1 MVTEGQLFNICV
13 AITSPPPQLFLW
25 PLNSSFLIQL
35 TIVPLTAGVR
45 DIGKDNASLAIV
57 GPFNDARRFYC
68 LQLTAVADR
77 VLQGT
82 RSLNLTASLYGVAQP
97 LLTIS
102 PNTTTV
108 TIIDST
114 QIVIGFTQTQYTV
127 TRKDSYV
134 TFNVSIL
141 GGATI
146 QGASVGVMFS
156 TGDGTALAGAD
167 YDARTQLL
175 VFNNTVTQLPIVVT
189 IKDDGSVQT
198 NVTIK
203 DDHVLVIGFDPVVYS
218 ANVNGD
224 SVAITVKVLQGS
236 LAVPVSIRVFTENGT
251 ATSGSDYVATSQ
263 SVVFDS
269 SSTNHTVTIQLIN
282 KLVSD
287 ASKVFSVGL
296 SVETPEAKGRVTLSP
311 SVANVTI
318 VNTNVAVI
326 GFVAGVYSVRK
337 SEGSVCMMVGLLQ
350 GQLGAPV
357 TVTFSTYLR
366 DSHSWSGFH
375 TNHSSTGLQNTV
387 TQLPIIVTI
396 KDDGVFKYTDVYFG
410 ASLTL
415 QSARGF
421 EHLITLNPH
430 QTNVT
435 IKDDHVL
442 AIGFDPVVYRANV
455 NGDSVA
461 ITVKVL
467 QGSLAVPVSIR
478 VFTEDGTATS
488 GSDYVATSQSVVFD
502 SSSTNHT
509 VTIQLINKLVS
520 DASKVFSVG
529 LSVETPEA
537 KGRVTLSPSVAN
549 VTIVNTNVA
558 VIGFV
563 AGVYSVRKSE
573 GSVSM
578 MVGLLQGQLGAPVT
592 VTFSTYS
599 GTATAGLDFTQTTL
613 PLVFNNTVTQLPISV
628 TIKDDGVFKY
638 TDVYFGA
645 SLTLQSARGFEHLIT
660 LNPHQTNVTIKDDH
674 VLVIGF
680 DPVVYRA
687 NVNGDS
693 VAITVKVL
701 QGSLAVPVSIRVFTE
716 DGTATSGS
724 DYVATSQSVVFD
736 SSSTNHTV
744 TIQLINKLVS
754 DASKMFSV
762 GLSVETPE
770 AKGRVTLS
778 PSVANVTIVNTNVAV
793 IGFVAGVYSVRKS
806 EGSVSMMVGLLQG
819 QLGAPVTVTFSTYS
833 GTATAG
839 QDFTQTTLPL
849 VFNNTVTQL
858 PIIVT
863 IKDDGVFKYTD
874 VYFGAS
880 LTLQSARGFE
890 HLITLNPHQT
900 NVTIKDDHVLVI
912 GFDPVVYSAN
922 VNGDSVAITVKVLQG
937 SLALPVSIRVFT
949 ENGTA
954 TSGSDYVAT
963 SQSVVF
969 DSSSTNHTVT
979 IQLINKLVSDASK
992 MFSVGLSVETP
1003 EAKGRVTL
1011 SPSVAN
1017 VTVQGV
1023 LQNIE
1028 VNDSM
1033 IADPLF
1039 TVPLNVHSELFPALS
1054 LCYEIHGQPRQY
1066 YNLVSDTCTS
1076 VNARYNA
1083 SLNGVGVNIID
1094 DITVRAVDRA
1104 GQCVDIEVDVDCGV
1118 SVGGSRVQ
1126 IYSLNEV
1133 YVRTYGNSS
1142 VRISVP
1148 NCNHQQLVM
1157 WILCQVRPI
1166 EDPITGKKFSAKMQ
1180 KFVVTRGLSLG
1191 ENSHGIIAQFWGVQ
1205 ASVTKYNG
1213 SYSVAPYPGSAY
1225 YILTMQ
1231 SGGKSRSV
1239 LSSVYKFTWERLGGP
1254 CLYAG
1259 DGEAGWMVGG
1269 NLSNDLIDG
1278 QPDDYI
1284 VSSAFETNFKYSRF
1298 TQSCPDRLH

>member
-189 IKDDGSVQT
+189 IKDDEGLNSLITLNPHQT

-337 SEGSVCMMVGLLQ
+337 SEGSVSMMVGLLQ

-357 TVTFSTYLR
+357 TVTFSTY
-366 DSHSWSGFH
+366 SG
-375 TNHSSTGLQNTV
+375 TATAGLDFTQTTLPLVFNNTV

-396 KDDGVFKYTDVYFG
+396 KDDGLFKYTDVYFG

-442 AIGFDPVVYRANV
+442 VIGFDPVVYSANV

-599 GTATAGLDFTQTTL
+599 GTATAGEL
-613 PLVFNNTVTQLPISV
+613 PGFDPSGYCALQRRQGERCDHQ
-628 TIKDDGVFKY
+628 DDGVFKY

-674 VLVIGF
+674 GN
-680 DPVVYRA
+680 A
-687 NVNGDS
+687 WS
-693 VAITVKVL
+693 VRKRSSHYSEGVTGK
-701 QGSLAVPVSIRVFTE
+701 SCSTCEYRVFTE

-778 PSVANVTIVNTNVAV
+778 PSVANVTIVNTN
-793 IGFVAGVYSVRKS
+793 GVYSVRKS

-900 NVTIKDDHVLVI
+900 NVTIKDDHGNAWSVRN
-912 GFDPVVYSAN
+912 GSAN

-1191 ENSHGIIAQFWGVQ
+1191 ENSHGIIGRFVTYYHSLV
-1205 ASVTKYNG
+1205 ASFLFPLQH
-1213 SYSVAPYPGSAY
+1213 S
-1225 YILTMQ
+1225 
-1231 SGGKSRSV
+1231 SGE
-1239 LSSVYKFTWERLGGP
+1239 YRL
-1254 CLYAG
+1254 
-1259 DGEAGWMVGG
+1259 
-1269 NLSNDLIDG
+1269 
-1278 QPDDYI
+1278 
-1284 VSSAFETNFKYSRF
+1284 R
-1298 TQSCPDRLH
+1298 